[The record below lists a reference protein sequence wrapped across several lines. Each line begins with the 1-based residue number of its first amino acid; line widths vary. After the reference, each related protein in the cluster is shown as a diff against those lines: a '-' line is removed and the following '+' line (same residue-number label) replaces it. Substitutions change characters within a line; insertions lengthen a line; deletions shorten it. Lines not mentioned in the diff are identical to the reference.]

1 MQKNKG
7 ALTVEAC
14 ISLTI
19 FLMVFLT
26 ILYLMRIVLAYGVVQ
41 HSINQVAKEIS
52 SYTYFYAASG
62 LKSVDDTIQ
71 SSTQSG
77 KKRFNE
83 SAESI
88 VNVYTEFEKLG
99 KTTGGISGAITDGDF
114 NKLDGVISEL
124 ESNIGGTKDAIS
136 GATDTIKSI
145 VEDPVG
151 ALKAVG
157 SVMLSG
163 ANETA
168 KTAICGEISLGLMAK
183 YISPNGYAASD
194 ARLKQMRIIDGL
206 NGLNFS
212 ASTFWSNGSDIEIIV
227 CYTIDPVFPIDV
239 IDEINLMNRV
249 KVRGWN
255 GESIF

>member
-77 KKRFNE
+77 KKKFNE
-83 SAESI
+83 SVESV

-99 KTTGGISGAITDGDF
+99 STAGNIGSAVSDGDINKLNGAINELGTNISG
-114 NKLDGVISEL
+114 
-124 ESNIGGTKDAIS
+124 TKEAIS
-136 GATDTIKSI
+136 GAADTIKSI
-145 VEDPVG
+145 VEDPIG

-157 SVMLSG
+157 SVILSG

-168 KTAICGEISLGLMAK
+168 KTAICGEISRGLMAK
-183 YISPNGYAASD
+183 YISPDGYAAAD
-194 ARLKQMRIIDGL
+194 ARLKKLRIIDGL
-206 NGLNFS
+206 GGLNFS
-212 ASTFWSNGSDIEIIV
+212 ASTFWSNGSDIEIVV

-249 KVRGWN
+249 TVRGWN